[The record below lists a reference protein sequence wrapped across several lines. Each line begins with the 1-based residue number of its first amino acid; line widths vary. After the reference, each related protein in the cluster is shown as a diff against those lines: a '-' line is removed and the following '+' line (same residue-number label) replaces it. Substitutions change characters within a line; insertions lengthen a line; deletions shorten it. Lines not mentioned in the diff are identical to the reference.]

1 MPLSNSQYNAI
12 MRMYEE
18 KQRKSRYLLE
28 QRKDAVYQQ
37 IPEYEELDHQVSSTS
52 IAQAR
57 KMLSGDSNAL
67 SELKEKLAWLSRQK
81 TSLLTAHGY
90 PADYLEPVYECPLCK
105 DTGYV
110 NNHKCTCFRQAEISL
125 IYEQSHIKELLETDN
140 FDHLSYEFYQG
151 EDLTRFTNAV
161 RENFSTLSYEY
172 YQGEDLKHFEA
183 AVGLCRKFVQ
193 NFKQDYHNLF
203 FYGTVG
209 TGKSFLSS
217 CIAKELIEQGKLV
230 IYFSSAQLFETLS
243 RSTFDRNSEEAASGI
258 YEDIYECDL
267 LIIDDL
273 GTELTNAFVSS
284 QLFSC
289 LNNRHLRRKSTII
302 TTNLSL
308 EELRDRY
315 SDRIFSR
322 ITSNYGMCKLTG
334 HDIRITKK
342 LLLNRK

>member
-1 MPLSNSQYNAI
+1 MALTNSQYETI
-12 MRMYEE
+12 MKLYEAR
-18 KQRKSRYLLE
+18 QTNSRHLLE
-28 QRKDAVYQQ
+28 ERTAYVMKHIPGYNEVRNEIASVSVRQGKQLLLGNKDA
-37 IPEYEELDHQVSSTS
+37 IEDLKTEL
-52 IAQAR
+52 AR
-57 KMLSGDSNAL
+57 LRRKQDA
-67 SELKEKLAWLSRQK
+67 
-81 TSLLTAHGY
+81 LLTDAGL
-90 PADYLEPVYECPLCK
+90 PTDYLAPVYECPACK
-105 DTGYV
+105 DTGYIDGR
-110 NNHKCTCFRQAEISL
+110 KCHCFLQAQIDL
-125 IYEQSHIKELLETDN
+125 LYEQSGIRKMLEN
-140 FDHLSYEFYQG
+140 
-151 EDLTRFTNAV
+151 
-161 RENFSTLSYEY
+161 ENFSTLSYEY
-172 YQGEDLKHFEA
+172 YQGEDLTRFKNT
-183 AVGLCRKFVQ
+183 VLTCR
-193 NFKQDYHNLF
+193 NFINNFNSDYHNLF

-334 HDIRITKK
+334 RDIRITKK